1 MTQASRIYASTLV
14 RYLAATCVRITAAYL
29 VSSHVSDWSLGSGV
43 CGQELGGE
51 ERNTKRALK
60 HERSSQR
67 GEVDVQMCRVRARRG
82 VAAAINQRDDAHPEP
97 MPWLGSSRNTHS
109 RLNGSIRKR
118 RNFTSGSVGMEGRFL
133 WDKTEK
139 KKIKK
144 SSCCRIFIVR
154 KCIWRIN
161 RSNNKKY
168 FDRLLVTRSQWVVS
182 VLEIQPLKNIGEKI
196 PNKKYR
202 KNYIVFFL
210 HTFLNI

>member
-29 VSSHVSDWSLGSGV
+29 VSSHVSDWSLGSEV

-51 ERNTKRALK
+51 ERNPERALK

-67 GEVDVQMCRVRARRG
+67 GEVDVQMCRVRARRD
-82 VAAAINQRDDAHPEP
+82 VAAAVNQRDDAHPEP
-97 MPWLGSSRNTHS
+97 MARLGSSRNTHS

-139 KKIKK
+139 KKSRKVHVARFLLYVNVSDALTGATIKSILTD
-144 SSCCRIFIVR
+144 SS
-154 KCIWRIN
+154 
-161 RSNNKKY
+161 
-168 FDRLLVTRSQWVVS
+168 SQEVS
-182 VLEIQPLKNIGEKI
+182 EL
-196 PNKKYR
+196 
-202 KNYIVFFL
+202 
-210 HTFLNI
+210 